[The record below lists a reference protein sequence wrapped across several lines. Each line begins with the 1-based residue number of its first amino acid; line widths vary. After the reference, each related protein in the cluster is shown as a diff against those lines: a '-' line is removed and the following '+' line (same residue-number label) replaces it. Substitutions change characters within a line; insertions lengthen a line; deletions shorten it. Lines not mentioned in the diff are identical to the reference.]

1 MKINRYKNDSKT
13 SYALGATLVFELIKT
28 SPNLLK
34 KVYLNPR
41 LDQSSKEIQEILSFL
56 EQNHV
61 ETITSEKPFHILS
74 PKGNTF
80 IIGEF
85 KKSEANLDQD
95 QNHIVLVNPSDAGNI
110 GTIIRSA
117 VGFGYQ
123 NLAIISPAVDVFNP
137 KAIRASMGAVF
148 HTKIKYYDNIDDYIK
163 TFPDHN
169 RYAFILKNATD
180 FSKTTIK
187 TPFSFIFGNESSGLP
202 ENYADFCTS
211 VKIPQSDNIDSL
223 SLPMAVTLAMYLHRQ
238 I

>member
-1 MKINRYKNDSKT
+1 MKINRYKNDSET

-34 KVYLNPR
+34 KVYLSPS

-56 EQNHV
+56 EQNHI

-85 KKSEANLDQD
+85 EKSKAELDQD
-95 QNHIVLVNPSDAGNI
+95 QNHIALVNPSDAGNI
-110 GTIIRSA
+110 GTIIRST

-123 NLAIISPAVDVFNP
+123 NLAIIGPAVDAFNP

-148 HTKIKYYDNIDDYIK
+148 HIKIKHYDNINDYIK
-163 TFPDHN
+163 AFPNHN
-169 RYAFILKNATD
+169 RYAFMLKNATD
-180 FSKTTIK
+180 FSKTTVNS
-187 TPFSFIFGNESSGLP
+187 PFSFIFGNESSGLP
-202 ENYADFCTS
+202 ENFADFCTP

-223 SLPMAVTLAMYLHRQ
+223 SLPMAATLAMYLHRQ
-238 I
+238 